1 VAVRTRVQE
10 SRRRDYVST
19 FATEGLFILSYLL
32 VFRLVA
38 DHFGPTGFGEYA
50 LARRTLAF
58 LLPIGA
64 VGLDVAITRYVAYA
78 AGRPREQTSY
88 LPPAIGLVA
97 IAVGL
102 QSAVLLALQGF
113 WADLFFGS
121 SAYSDLIPAL
131 ALMVAGNAL
140 FAVAYGNYR
149 GNLRITSANGLRILA
164 HAMLPFAAA
173 LAVHGSVTQLLYVI
187 GGGWVALS
195 IAALAITPMSI
206 EKPIA
211 RAGELARYSVPR
223 VPGDLLALVLF
234 AVPGIVVAHVSDI
247 TVAGEVAF
255 GIAALGLVASAVF
268 PAGFVLL
275 PVASRLIAAGS
286 VDRLRAQV
294 YGVGRV
300 VIGLILV
307 AIVLFEVFATPIVT
321 IYLGPAFAGSVTTLR
336 ILMLGAL
343 PWGLYI
349 SLRSVIDARHKWPVN
364 ALNVGIAF
372 AVFAVL
378 MLTLRVWFDDAA
390 IVVPTFVLSLYVLGG
405 LTLIEVRRITRGGAA
420 GVPAEEFVLPA
431 AAEEPVE
438 PMV

>member
-1 VAVRTRVQE
+1 
-10 SRRRDYVST
+10 
-19 FATEGLFILSYLL
+19 
-32 VFRLVA
+32 
-38 DHFGPTGFGEYA
+38 
-50 LARRTLAF
+50 
-58 LLPIGA
+58 
-64 VGLDVAITRYVAYA
+64 
-78 AGRPREQTSY
+78 
-88 LPPAIGLVA
+88 
-97 IAVGL
+97 
-102 QSAVLLALQGF
+102 
-113 WADLFFGS
+113 
-121 SAYSDLIPAL
+121 
-131 ALMVAGNAL
+131 
-140 FAVAYGNYR
+140 
-149 GNLRITSANGLRILA
+149 
-164 HAMLPFAAA
+164 
-173 LAVHGSVTQLLYVI
+173 
-187 GGGWVALS
+187 
-195 IAALAITPMSI
+195 LAITPMSI

-286 VDRLRAQV
+286 VDRLRSQV